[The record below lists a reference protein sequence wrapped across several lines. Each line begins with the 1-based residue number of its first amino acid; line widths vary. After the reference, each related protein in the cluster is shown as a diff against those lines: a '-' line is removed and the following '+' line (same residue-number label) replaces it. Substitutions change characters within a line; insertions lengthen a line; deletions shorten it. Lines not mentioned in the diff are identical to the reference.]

1 MPRKTHELN
10 TTAKVTA
17 ALDEAYTDLMT
28 GTEWDLSDRE
38 WWNVRLKLLELA
50 AKRAD
55 DSDILQQVRALED
68 RVDAVAKPRAIPTA
82 SKPLRRAG

>member
-1 MPRKTHELN
+1 MPRKTHQLN

-28 GTEWDLSDRE
+28 GSEWDLSDRE
-38 WWNVRLKLLELA
+38 WWTVRLKLLELA

-55 DSDILQQVRALED
+55 DSDVLQQLRALED
-68 RVDAVAKPRAIPTA
+68 RLDAVAKPRSVPTA
-82 SKPLRRAG
+82 GKPLRRAG